1 MTTTTQTW
9 LDILSA
15 NDFKGITDVPSL
27 VSIAI
32 QPQYSHSQKLG
43 ALCALFQAEIDA
55 TPQLKQVLAT
65 IADPNTAAGG
75 FLDWWGVRVG
85 VERHVTIDGAPVRLD
100 DETYRFLI
108 FYWALA
114 NISDASAATMNSLLK
129 RLIGLPVFVIDNLD
143 MTVSVRVLGNPSDL
157 QIVILSQYG
166 LLSRGAGVGYN
177 IIVQNPDTLIFGFKG
192 SGLMPF
198 DQGVFNPIK
207 QIGI

>member
-43 ALCALFQAEIDA
+43 ALCTLFQAEIDA

-85 VERHVTIDGAPVRLD
+85 AERHVTIDGAPVRLD

-108 FYWALA
+108 FYRALA

-129 RLIGLPVFVIDNLD
+129 RLIGLPVFVIDNLN